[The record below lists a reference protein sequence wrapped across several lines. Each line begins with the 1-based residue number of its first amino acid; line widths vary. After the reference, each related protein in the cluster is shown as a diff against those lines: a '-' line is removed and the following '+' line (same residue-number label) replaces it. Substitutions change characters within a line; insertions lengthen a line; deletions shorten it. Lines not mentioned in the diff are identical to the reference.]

1 MTSDIRKLL
10 SLADQW
16 WEVGLL
22 QKACVAYRDVLARD
36 PSNWHAAFQLA
47 WIDAGFG
54 RIDADRVEALQRPE
68 LPAAAAE
75 RLERLRE
82 RLERGPF
89 LDGTIADWDLEG
101 LRGSSDSKTAR
112 WWEEHAA
119 RAAATGQYGLALA
132 CFGEAEAL
140 APEMYFDPPAAFK
153 AVPHPGKHLAAI
165 RSADGAK

>member
-1 MTSDIRKLL
+1 MMPDTQNLL

-22 QKACVAYRDVLARD
+22 LKACAAYRDVLARD

-47 WIDAGFG
+47 WIEVGFG
-54 RIDADRVEALQRPE
+54 RIDADRVDALQRPG
-68 LPAAAAE
+68 LAAAAAE
-75 RLERLRE
+75 RIEQLRK

-89 LDGTIADWDLEG
+89 LDGTIADWDLNG
-101 LRGSSDSKTAR
+101 LRGSSDAKTAR

-119 RAAATGQYGLALA
+119 YAAAAGQYGLALA

-153 AVPHPGKHLAAI
+153 AAPHPGKHLAAV
-165 RSADGAK
+165 RSADGTK